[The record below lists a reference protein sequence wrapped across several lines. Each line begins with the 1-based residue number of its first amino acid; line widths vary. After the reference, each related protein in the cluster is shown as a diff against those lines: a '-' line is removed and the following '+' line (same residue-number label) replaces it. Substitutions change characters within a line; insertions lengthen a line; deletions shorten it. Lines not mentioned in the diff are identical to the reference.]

1 MVNLEGAEIAKRL
14 REILG
19 EVEELPELRL
29 NKLYDFASILIA
41 IGEVKGVPTLVVI
54 GRDLFL
60 LPERL
65 RSWLL
70 CKAGSYGGTPETEK
84 LCNAVTKIFED
95 LIKTLEKVAECI
107 ERNEVLE
114 DKDFSEALKMVQ
126 DTVDAL
132 PLPRE

>member
-70 CKAGSYGGTPETEK
+70 WKAGSYGGTPETEK

-107 ERNEVLE
+107 EKNEVLE
-114 DKDFSEALKMVQ
+114 DKDFSEALKTVQ
-126 DTVDAL
+126 ATVDAL

>member
-1 MVNLEGAEIAKRL
+1 
-14 REILG
+14 
-19 EVEELPELRL
+19 
-29 NKLYDFASILIA
+29 
-41 IGEVKGVPTLVVI
+41 
-54 GRDLFL
+54 LFL

-70 CKAGSYGGTPETEK
+70 WKAGSYGGTPETEK

-107 ERNEVLE
+107 EKNEVLE
-114 DKDFSEALKMVQ
+114 DKDFSEALKTVQ
-126 DTVDAL
+126 ATVDAL